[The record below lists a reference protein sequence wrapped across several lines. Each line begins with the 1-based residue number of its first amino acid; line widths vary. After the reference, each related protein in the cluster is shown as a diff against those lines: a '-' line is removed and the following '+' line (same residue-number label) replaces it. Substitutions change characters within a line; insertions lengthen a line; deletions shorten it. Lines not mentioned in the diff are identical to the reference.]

1 MHSRRELL
9 YTRSQIV
16 IAAKAHG
23 LEAIDMVFKYYKDP
37 EELKEECKDGRNL
50 GFNGKVRARNVP
62 RR

>member
-1 MHSRRELL
+1 
-9 YTRSQIV
+9 
-16 IAAKAHG
+16 
-23 LEAIDMVFKYYKDP
+23 MVFKHYKDP